1 MEKLPPPILRH
12 TSGAFP
18 SHSSTM
24 DLHKNFKNMDMNALG
39 FIMVKLEYFERV
51 ENNFKPTKKAVADG
65 LIDACEKKALWK
77 LDKVAEILSEQG
89 NEVERSPVNQEL
101 KAPKSLEPKWVNLG
115 TIGTYFNVT
124 ANQIGK
130 WLTEL
135 GYKDNSGEI
144 TEEAKEFGL
153 ATESEMNAGGKKTRK
168 IIMWDLYPTQKVLVD
183 AGHLLDFDYEKTL
196 KGTGKNSDVSVI
208 SFDDKAKEFAE
219 KFVELYKDKKRRP
232 EIKSLVRR
240 TPKPI
245 QDKAEVLLKKPG
257 LFSKEKYLHLIN

>member
-18 SHSSTM
+18 SHSSTAK
-24 DLHKNFKNMDMNALG
+24 LHENFANMDENALG
-39 FIMVKLEYFERV
+39 FIMVKLGYFERA
-51 ENNFKPTKKAVADG
+51 ENAFKPTKKAAADG

-77 LDKVAEILSEQG
+77 LQGVMDVLSEQG
-89 NEVERSPVNQEL
+89 NTIERKAVNQAL
-101 KAPKSLEPKWVNLG
+101 KEPKSLEPKWVNLG

-153 ATESEMNAGGKKTRK
+153 ASESEMNAGGNKTRK

-196 KGTGKNSDVSVI
+196 KGTGKNSDVSVV
-208 SFDDKAKEFAE
+208 SFDDKAKEFAK
-219 KFVELYKDKKRRP
+219 KFVELYKDNKRKHEISGLVKK
-232 EIKSLVRR
+232 

-245 QDKAEVLLKKPG
+245 LEKAEALLKKPG
-257 LFSKEKYLHLIN
+257 LFTKDGYLHLIK